1 MKFTLRL
8 ITFLAVLTLLLFSCS
23 TIRSLPEPS
32 EKVPELLQDSDLN
45 SFVIQELERQ
55 SLNGELLI
63 DFQLVDTNGIALK
76 LGENALS
83 MTSVEREIDGSWEA
97 MPKESYELVQSTVV
111 NCAPA
116 DYCIIIDQSGS
127 MKKLQTTIFSEVDHF
142 LGYKNNF
149 DHVAIIKYASL
160 AKISSSYRSNV
171 SDIQRELHK
180 KDTLI
185 GGGTDTPLA
194 YRLFLDSLIDVHP
207 NKKLSVILFSDFSGI
222 GGSLLPFFVRKAFN
236 KNGNPRS
243 TEEIL
248 SSLMENAFDKNVKTN
263 RIIYSEKIKEKRFTK
278 RGKRQFYELINS
290 DFGKTY
296 VINSLGSISSCLKEF
311 MNVDCLTSRVRIP
324 IDEIGSHKYRL
335 TIANN
340 SGVKQIVIEEQLNE
354 VSDSLESNMIF
365 SLDTINYLNIKFE
378 TGSDKLSESSYSEL
392 NKVYDFLHN
401 YPNISIQLQGH
412 TDNKGS
418 YEYNLD
424 LSSRR
429 AEAAKKY
436 LLNKGIASNRL
447 SSVGFGFSR
456 PLDSND
462 TPEGRQRNRR
472 TEFIVVEK

>member
-1 MKFTLRL
+1 MKT
-8 ITFLAVLTLLLFSCS
+8 
-23 TIRSLPEPS
+23 
-32 EKVPELLQDSDLN
+32 
-45 SFVIQELERQ
+45 
-55 SLNGELLI
+55 
-63 DFQLVDTNGIALK
+63 
-76 LGENALS
+76 
-83 MTSVEREIDGSWEA
+83 
-97 MPKESYELVQSTVV
+97 
-111 NCAPA
+111 
-116 DYCIIIDQSGS
+116 
-127 MKKLQTTIFSEVDHF
+127 LQTVIFSEVDNF
-142 LGYKNNF
+142 LGYKNSF

-160 AKISSSYRSNV
+160 ANISSPYLSNT
-171 SDIQRELHK
+171 SDIKIKLHK

-222 GGSLLPFFVRKAFN
+222 GGSQLPYFVRKAFN
-236 KNGNPRS
+236 KNANPSS

-248 SSLMENAFDKNVKTN
+248 SSLMENAYDKNVETN
-263 RIIYSEKIKEKRFTK
+263 RIIYSEKIKDKRFTK
-278 RGKRQFYELINS
+278 RGKRQFYKLINS

-311 MNVDCLTSRVRIP
+311 MNDDCLTSRLRIP
-324 IDEIGSHKYRL
+324 IDEMGWYQYRL
-335 TIANN
+335 TIAND
-340 SGVKQIVIEEQLNE
+340 SGVKQMVIEKQFNE
-354 VSDSLESNMIF
+354 VRDSLELNMTF
-365 SLDTINYLNIKFE
+365 SLDTLNYLNIEFE
-378 TGSDKLSESSYSEL
+378 TGSDKVSESSYGEL
-392 NKVYDFLHN
+392 NKVYDFMYS

-436 LLNKGIASNRL
+436 LLNKGIASSRL
-447 SSVGFGFSR
+447 SSVGFGFTR
-456 PLDSND
+456 PIDSND